1 MTDRFEP
8 RIIALITDFGT
19 RDYYAGAMK
28 GVILSIN
35 SRAQIIDITH
45 EISPQIITSASFTLR
60 ACYVN
65 FPKKTVFV
73 AVVDPGVGSSRK
85 AILVETEDYF
95 FIAPDNGLLSF
106 VFNETKIFRVYELSN
121 EQFFG
126 KTVSRTFHG
135 RDIFAPCAAYLSKG
149 ASPDEFGEEIFD
161 FVRFA
166 ENKAR
171 NVGENEIEAEIVYI
185 DRFGNLITNL
195 RKGNA
200 PENFNLKIAETTI
213 EKMRGFYSEVEK
225 SEIFMIW
232 GSAGFLEI
240 AAFQTS
246 AAELLNAKIGQK
258 IIVRKL
264 ETL

>member
-1 MTDRFEP
+1 
-8 RIIALITDFGT
+8 
-19 RDYYAGAMK
+19 
-28 GVILSIN
+28 V
-35 SRAQIIDITH
+35 
-45 EISPQIITSASFTLR
+45 
-60 ACYVN
+60 
-65 FPKKTVFV
+65 
-73 AVVDPGVGSSRK
+73 
-85 AILVETEDYF
+85 
-95 FIAPDNGLLSF
+95 
-106 VFNETKIFRVYELSN
+106 
-121 EQFFG
+121 
-126 KTVSRTFHG
+126 
-135 RDIFAPCAAYLSKG
+135 
-149 ASPDEFGEEIFD
+149 
-161 FVRFA
+161 
-166 ENKAR
+166 R

-240 AAFQTS
+240 AAFQNS

>member
-126 KTVSRTFHG
+126 KTVSRTFTDATFL
-135 RDIFAPCAAYLSKG
+135 RRAPRIFPKAQALTNSAKKYL
-149 ASPDEFGEEIFD
+149 IL
-161 FVRFA
+161 FV
-166 ENKAR
+166 
-171 NVGENEIEAEIVYI
+171 
-185 DRFGNLITNL
+185 L
-195 RKGNA
+195 RKIRC
-200 PENFNLKIAETTI
+200 E
-213 EKMRGFYSEVEK
+213 
-225 SEIFMIW
+225 
-232 GSAGFLEI
+232 
-240 AAFQTS
+240 TS
-246 AAELLNAKIGQK
+246 AKMK
-258 IIVRKL
+258 
-264 ETL
+264 